1 MREKGGK
8 FRKEKKRK
16 SVALK
21 KDELGWLSK
30 NTHFD
35 PENIKD
41 WHKVRQTT
49 LSFILFL
56 FILYIYD

>member
-8 FRKEKKRK
+8 FKKEKKRK

-21 KDELGWLSK
+21 KDDVSWLSK

-35 PENIKD
+35 PECIKD
-41 WHKVRQTT
+41 WHKV
-49 LSFILFL
+49 
-56 FILYIYD
+56 